1 MIIPISIVFFIR
13 FRRQKKDLI
22 KYIICISI
30 FILIL
35 IPMAYLRNEA
45 SGWDIL
51 QDGFISHISAGP
63 AYYQASIQENSST
76 LADFL
81 YLGSI

>member
-35 IPMAYLRNEA
+35 IPVAYLRNEA
-45 SGWDIL
+45 SGSDIL

-63 AYYQASIQENSST
+63 TYYQGIIQDE
-76 LADFL
+76 
-81 YLGSI
+81 